1 MCDPCATYID
11 GILQQKVNCLV
22 GSDLQKVDTDVFEA
36 LSLLEGIKGRLGRT
50 NHSPRCNALID
61 EAIKHKIE
69 LLETSMAPPTVVPA
83 GMRDPNISE
92 RLPPY
97 YTLRA
102 SSLVSSRALCSFLDL
117 VLLLTTR
124 KSPTGLGRIIF
135 ELQDQFRTKKEELAK
150 SREDATKAKIC
161 VGEKIANLEAQ
172 VAELQAQSEA

>member
-1 MCDPCATYID
+1 
-11 GILQQKVNCLV
+11 
-22 GSDLQKVDTDVFEA
+22 
-36 LSLLEGIKGRLGRT
+36 
-50 NHSPRCNALID
+50 
-61 EAIKHKIE
+61 
-69 LLETSMAPPTVVPA
+69 MAPPTVVPA

-102 SSLVSSRALCSFLDL
+102 SSL
-117 VLLLTTR
+117 
-124 KSPTGLGRIIF
+124 SPTGLGRIIF